1 MPAVDPKK
9 LKRLMISELLAPFA
23 MKRRLC
29 DAQLD
34 DLVHRAMEDKR
45 FDLSAV
51 SDTFVNFTMDQSEA
65 AHWAQELERSNKA
78 PHLFTSEERNHG
90 QPEDMYGDLKMA
102 DLLKMPPQSR
112 LAISNRVEAERVAKK
127 N

>member
-29 DAQLD
+29 DAQLS

-45 FDLSAV
+45 FDLSV
-51 SDTFVNFTMDQSEA
+51 SSDTFVNFTLDEAEA
-65 AHWAQELERSNKA
+65 ANWAQELERSNTA
-78 PHLFTSEERNHG
+78 SHLFSSVERNDG
-90 QPEDMYGDLKMA
+90 APQEMIGGMPMSDFLKLPPET
-102 DLLKMPPQSR
+102 R
-112 LAISNRVEAERVAKK
+112 LAISNREDIERAKK